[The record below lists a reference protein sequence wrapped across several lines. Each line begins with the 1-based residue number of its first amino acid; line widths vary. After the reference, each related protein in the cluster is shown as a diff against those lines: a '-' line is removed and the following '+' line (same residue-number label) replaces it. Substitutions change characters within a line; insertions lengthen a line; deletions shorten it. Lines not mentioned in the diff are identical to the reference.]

1 MVPAAAIQPKLA
13 VIQEAHFTPNSA
25 GTHKQHNHQSFKF
38 AYLCFFVY
46 DFCIFS
52 VSASSIGSQP
62 VLIAV
67 QRQLNQTM
75 KPVTY
80 ALATPVTSSTS
91 AQTLMQT
98 VHVVHQIPAMTV
110 NTVSGNL
117 QPAIKTEP
125 RENGKPEE
133 VKGERSRQLG
143 VVGA

>member
-1 MVPAAAIQPKLA
+1 MSL
-13 VIQEAHFTPNSA
+13 F
-25 GTHKQHNHQSFKF
+25 
-38 AYLCFFVY
+38 
-46 DFCIFS
+46 FS

-143 VVGA
+143 GCGGLVDKDMSWYLKGCWFESHALHIFHMDADLCKLIKKLLNIFFY